1 MLNGHSAPCESRRS
15 NCTASVQG
23 WASSPSAKCPGDADI
38 HLRYNWRTPPT
49 ADKYVDV
56 VTKGPEDA
64 ATTMGRTRDE
74 PSGKKA
80 YMGGLLTWRKVTT
93 EAAGCTR
100 APS

>member
-1 MLNGHSAPCESRRS
+1 MGAVAERKVPWRRGH
-15 NCTASVQG
+15 
-23 WASSPSAKCPGDADI
+23 PSALQLA
-38 HLRYNWRTPPT
+38 HPPT

>member
-1 MLNGHSAPCESRRS
+1 
-15 NCTASVQG
+15 
-23 WASSPSAKCPGDADI
+23 
-38 HLRYNWRTPPT
+38 
-49 ADKYVDV
+49 
-56 VTKGPEDA
+56 
-64 ATTMGRTRDE
+64 MGRTRDE